1 MSEPNLLDPIPAL
14 PGHTP
19 ISQVD
24 VPTRTGASHNVA
36 ADGSGD
42 LLRPISVDRVS
53 YKNTSAKQA

>member
-1 MSEPNLLDPIPAL
+1 MSEPNLLDPTPE
-14 PGHTP
+14 PPDHTP
-19 ISQVD
+19 ISQVMFQRA
-24 VPTRTGASHNVA
+24 PGASHNVA